1 MAVFNLGTLTIS
13 ARIATLVGQA
23 AVRAQ
28 AGDPTPLSARDWFV
42 QVQVK
47 ELARNIAY
55 AEKVT
60 QANQANEADLP
71 VMEGEITTA

>member
-13 ARIATLVGQA
+13 ARIATLVQQA

-28 AGDPTPLSARDWFV
+28 AGNPTPLSARDWFV
-42 QVQVK
+42 QVKVK
-47 ELARNIAY
+47 DLALGLAY

>member
-13 ARIATLVGQA
+13 ARIATLVQQA

-28 AGDPTPLSARDWFV
+28 AGNPAPLSARDWFV
-42 QVQVK
+42 QVQVR
-47 ELARNIAY
+47 ELARDIAY